1 MEKLNEFMDDMVFF
15 KEYII
20 FNKEKNIRRVED
32 YGIEEMDGMGRKDRW
47 IDVARIKWRGGS
59 GLG

>member
-32 YGIEEMDGMGRKDRW
+32 YGIEEMDGMGRKDR
-47 IDVARIKWRGGS
+47 
-59 GLG
+59 